1 MKPASL
7 QKFVKTAGL
16 YNLALSL
23 GLFVP
28 SMSRMMGL
36 NVTDQALAAV
46 IGILLVY
53 TAVIQYFASF
63 DVKKYAWIIFW
74 EGLLRWSAA
83 LILVYYGLLGH
94 LGFMAAALG
103 VVDFAIGCVYIFVI
117 PKALSIS
124 RSQLIQPYR

>member
-1 MKPASL
+1 MKPTTL
-7 QKFVKTAGL
+7 QKFVKFAGL

-23 GLFVP
+23 GLLIP
-28 SMSRMMGL
+28 GLAGLMAL

-46 IGILLVY
+46 IGALLVY
-53 TAVIQYFASF
+53 TAVIQYFASS

-94 LGFMAAALG
+94 LGLMAAVLG
-103 VVDFAIGCVYIFVI
+103 VVDFAIGCVYIFVL
-117 PKALSIS
+117 PRALSLS
-124 RSQLIQPYR
+124 RSELIRPYR

>member
-1 MKPASL
+1 MKPAHIPI
-7 QKFVKTAGL
+7 FVKIAGL

-28 SMSRMMGL
+28 VMQRLMGL
-36 NVTDQALAAV
+36 NVTDQALAKV
-46 IGILLVY
+46 IGVLLVY
-53 TAVIQYFASF
+53 TAVVQYFASF

-83 LILVYYGLLGH
+83 FILIYYGLWGH
-94 LGFMAAALG
+94 LGFMAAVLG

-117 PKALSIS
+117 PKAFSVS
-124 RSQLIQPYR
+124 RSQLLRPHQ